1 MANYLDELKVGI
13 ESAIKDAERDVKQ
26 LEDRGHM
33 LDRPQQL
40 TDNVNVNLD
49 FATSQSK
56 SFKKTLRS
64 FALKKTEKEG
74 AMVLMLRPEEKEAYK
89 KFSRIDKIA
98 SLKKRLDQAMEK
110 AVTDRNELFNGPAG
124 GGDQANPVNSAKQL
138 EAADRDV
145 ESGKLSAKDTWGMT
159 DAVQDRTM
167 DTVLAAQQV
176 ANDTDEI
183 AQQAWRE
190 QQRQLELTH
199 KIRTE
204 VKDLN
209 ERYGISFSIM
219 GTILRQIACDGC
231 FQALFAVLILAI
243 IAFLIVKYA

>member
-1 MANYLDELKVGI
+1 MANALDELKENI
-13 ESAIKDAERDVKQ
+13 ESAIADAERDIKH
-26 LEDRGHM
+26 LEDRGRM
-33 LDRPQQL
+33 LDRPQQIA
-40 TDNVNVNLD
+40 DAINVNLD
-49 FATSQSK
+49 VATSQSK
-56 SFKKTLRS
+56 VFKTTLRS
-64 FALKKTEKEG
+64 FALKKIEKEG

-98 SLKKRLDQAMEK
+98 SLKKRLERAMEK
-110 AVTDRNELFNGPAG
+110 AQTERSELFNAGAG
-124 GGDQANPVNSAKQL
+124 GNEMNPMTSAERL
-138 EAADRDV
+138 AADDRDV
-145 ESGKLSAKDTWGMT
+145 ESGKLSAGKVWERT
-159 DAVQDRTM
+159 DEVQNRTL
-167 DTVLAAQQV
+167 DTVGKAITV

-183 AQQAWRE
+183 AQQALRE

-243 IAFLIVKYA
+243 IAFLIVKYM